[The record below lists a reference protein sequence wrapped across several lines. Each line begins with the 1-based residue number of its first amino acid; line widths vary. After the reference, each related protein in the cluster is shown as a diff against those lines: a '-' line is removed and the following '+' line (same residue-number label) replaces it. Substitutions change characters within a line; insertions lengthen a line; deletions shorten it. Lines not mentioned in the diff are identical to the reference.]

1 MTTFALSKL
10 PPVPGKIG
18 WPWTNEG
25 MDIPGEPTDNSLW
38 PRISVVTPSFNQ
50 AHYIEE
56 TLRSVLLQGYSNL
69 ELIVVDGGSTD
80 GSVDVIKR
88 YADRIAW
95 WVSERD
101 NGQSHAINK
110 GFRRAT
116 GEALGWL
123 NSDDL
128 LFPGALAAIG
138 RAFRERPDA
147 GMIYGAGAK
156 VGADTRV
163 IKEIPFRPVD
173 VRLLHTLFYILQ
185 PSCFLSRR
193 ALDAVGLLDETQ
205 HFAMDWDLALRISR
219 KFPIHAIPDKIGMLR
234 DYPNTK
240 TRRGSTERWLEIAR
254 IARKHNGPFDRNVI
268 VFRLLYALSQARRIT
283 GWNILATLDRMARRA
298 LSLIWSEDTYM
309 AHAFR

>member
-1 MTTFALSKL
+1 MTPPLLGDL
-10 PPVPGKIG
+10 PPVLDKIG

-25 MDIPGEPTDNSLW
+25 LGIPDELAANLLW
-38 PRISVVTPSFNQ
+38 PQISIVTPSFNQ
-50 AHYIEE
+50 AHYLEE
-56 TLRSVLLQGYSNL
+56 TLRSVLLQGYPNL

-110 GFRRAT
+110 GFRHAT
-116 GEALGWL
+116 GEVLQWL

-128 LFPGALAAIG
+128 FFPGALAAIG

-156 VGADTRV
+156 VDADTRV
-163 IKEIPFRPVD
+163 IKDIPFRPAD
-173 VRLLHTLFYILQ
+173 MRLLLTLYYILQ
-185 PSCFLSRR
+185 PSCFVSRR

-205 HFAMDWDLALRISR
+205 HFAMDWDLALRVSR
-219 KFPIHAIPDKIGMLR
+219 KFPIHAIPEKIGMLR

-254 IARKHNGPFDRNVI
+254 IARKHNGLFDRNVI
-268 VFRLLYALSQARRIT
+268 VLRLLYALSQARRTT
-283 GWNILATLDRMARRA
+283 GSNTFTTLDRIVRRA